1 MPKRKSAE
9 AGAATTPSLASY
21 DAALDLLACEM
32 FGRLESLTSKF
43 EAAAGV
49 KLNEGVVMRRWE
61 EASKRYLVM
70 KSMDEL
76 TCGGKAVLE
85 GSMVLDGD
93 GGDQA
98 ANGDSGSYARPLP
111 KSHHP
116 GAVRAF
122 ELDADE
128 ELQWRRWSPRVNDMV
143 LVELQAGAVWPAKII
158 EKKTFFQGR
167 SSIPRGNNF
176 YAVRVYTKDM
186 EPTMTVKSRLIP
198 LELRS
203 SPPPLATTELITAY
217 NHALNPTAFDVLAV
231 AREQAAA
238 YARTHPGAG
247 DEDAVSKLSAEKDSW
262 KKFVN
267 WLMDERRVEKLR
279 NLSEE
284 RDKRLREVTTS
295 SYKECDP
302 NGCDDDLD
310 NGRASR
316 RRRVSA
322 SLLPFAYSSTKT
334 VHKVESESNERGG
347 IFRIAPL
354 NGSPSSSQGSS
365 SNSSRSITPMSSYI
379 RPALSVPLRPNS
391 PRRADRRRNG
401 VFAGLGEFSPRR
413 GSTYTPPRVLPSGDE
428 TAPFS
433 PSPAPSLKSF
443 EFCSPLGN
451 KYSKSNDDDVVMVP
465 KNGSISMGSSLEAVK
480 EEDGEDG
487 DWTVVSKSGRYDR
500 TRRTG
505 SEPYEKAKA
514 VAPSTSI
521 ASRPAGPPALPPTKF
536 SPQPIADRQKALRTL
551 YTQFEK
557 LYSQVLPQYPSLAQ
571 ESAVDQESEVS
582 ATTRNVKAYKMAIHQ
597 AAVSI
602 SRRAPPDSVPHVSIG
617 TVKQCRETAE
627 AAEVAKASKLTV
639 DRIGSFCHDTST
651 LIQWGYPD
659 YGNAEL
665 IAPPVLQSEITE
677 RQDCDRCKK
686 NFDPNVSYEL
696 GSCVYHYGRPRP
708 ERKDGRRVWL
718 YTCCGKERGG
728 PGCEDGIHV
737 FSFREDD
744 SKLAALAPYQTTQQ
758 LHDQHAIPARRAMDI
773 VGMDCEMIYTA
784 EGTSLA
790 RVTIVDENGEAVLD
804 ELVRQR
810 HRVLDCNTRFSGV
823 VEKDLESAAMDLD
836 AVRKAA
842 CSFIGPQTIV
852 VGHGLENDLRALRLL
867 HDRVI
872 DTAIL
877 FPHPNGPP
885 YRRALRDL
893 VKDHL
898 GYFIQDNSAAGHSS
912 AEDARATIEVLK
924 AKVRGT
930 T

>member
-9 AGAATTPSLASY
+9 AGAAATPSLSSL

-76 TCGGKAVLE
+76 TCGGKGLTD

-93 GGDQA
+93 GGDPA
-98 ANGDSGSYARPLP
+98 ANDSGSYARPLP

-143 LVELQAGAVWPAKII
+143 LVELQGGAVWPAKII

-176 YAVRVYTKDM
+176 YPIRVYAEDI

-203 SPPPLATTELITAY
+203 SPPLLATTGLITAY
-217 NHALNPTAFDVLAV
+217 NHALNPTTFDILAGN
-231 AREQAAA
+231 REQAAA

-247 DEDAVSKLSAEKDSW
+247 DEDTMSKISAEKESW

-284 RDKRLREVTTS
+284 RDKRLREVTSS
-295 SYKECDP
+295 SYKDCDTS
-302 NGCDDDLD
+302 GCDEID
-310 NGRASR
+310 NVRAPR

-322 SLLPFAYSSTKT
+322 SLPPFDYSSTKT
-334 VHKVESESNERGG
+334 VRKVESESNERGG

-354 NGSPSSSQGSS
+354 NGSPSSGQGSS
-365 SNSSRSITPMSSYI
+365 SSSSRSLTPMSAYI

-391 PRRADRRRNG
+391 PRRTDRRRNG
-401 VFAGLGEFSPRR
+401 VFAGVSEFSPRR

-443 EFCSPLGN
+443 DFCSPLSS
-451 KYSKSNDDDVVMVP
+451 KHKSNDDDVVMVS
-465 KNGSISMGSSLEAVK
+465 KNGSVCFEEPVQKKAPTAPVRLGSS
-480 EEDGEDG
+480 
-487 DWTVVSKSGRYDR
+487 
-500 TRRTG
+500 
-505 SEPYEKAKA
+505 
-514 VAPSTSI
+514 STSRPPPS
-521 ASRPAGPPALPPTKF
+521 APTTSRPVGPPTLPLTKF

-557 LYSQVLPQYPSLAQ
+557 LYSHVLSHHPSLAQ
-571 ESAVDQESEVS
+571 ESAIDQESEVS
-582 ATTRNVKAYKMAIHQ
+582 TTTRNVKAYKMAIHQ

-602 SRRAPPDSVPHVSIG
+602 SRRSPPDSVPHASIG
-617 TVKQCRETAE
+617 TVKQCREAAE
-627 AAEVAKASKLTV
+627 AAEAARASKLTI
-639 DRIGSFCHDTST
+639 DRVSGFCHDTST

-659 YGNAEL
+659 YDNVEL
-665 IAPPVLQSEITE
+665 SSPPVVLSEITE
-677 RQDCDRCKK
+677 RQACDRCKK
-686 NFDPNVSYEL
+686 DFDPNVTYEL
-696 GSCVYHYGRPRP
+696 GVCVYHYGRPRP

-744 SKLAALAPYQTTQQ
+744 SKLAALEPYQTTQQ
-758 LHDQHAIPARRAMDI
+758 IHERHAIPAKRAMEI
-773 VGMDCEMIYTA
+773 VGMDCEMISS
-784 EGTSLA
+784 GSSLA
-790 RVTIVDENGEAVLD
+790 RVTIVDENGGTILD

-810 HRVLDCNTRFSGV
+810 HRILDCNTRFSGV
-823 VEKDLESAAMDLD
+823 VEQDLESATMDLN
-836 AVRKAA
+836 AVRKAV
-842 CSFIGPQTIV
+842 CSFIGPKTIV

-898 GYFIQDNSAAGHSS
+898 GYFIQDNSVAGHSS

-924 AKVRGT
+924 AKVRGNA
-930 T
+930 